1 MRSRMITIAVG
12 FAVALLQPQL
22 LPVTFS
28 IAIVTVIAPL
38 LILAPCIRSSHLSF
52 FLLSFLYVNLWGV
65 VQLDQRLPESLKR
78 TDWKLQGVI
87 TDIPRYQQGVVRFL
101 VDVDE
106 IQAVQGTSTEENLEV
121 NRLSLAWYN
130 PDLTL
135 SLGDRVE
142 LTARLK
148 PPHGLVNPA
157 GFDYERWLLARGID
171 ATGYVR
177 GQVDVLSEANSWV
190 SLARIWINESI
201 RTQFETQQ
209 TIAMFQA
216 LTTGTKSML
225 EAHDWNLLKH
235 SGVVH
240 LAVISG
246 LHIGF
251 MAFCG
256 WWFGRLAGVVFYGI
270 SFQHQF
276 PYFGALIL
284 AGFYLLISGVGIPAQ
299 RAFIM
304 LLVLL
309 FTGSRM
315 FYLDHWT
322 RWWIAFVVV
331 LFFNP
336 LSFFEIG
343 FWLSFLAVAL
353 LIWISQFS
361 RGWRMA
367 LNLQFMLM
375 IGMLPI
381 YLFYFSGVSVIAPF
395 FNLIAIPFFSVLVPF
410 LFLHLGL
417 TSIGIDMLIPLLNGM
432 SDLFWWSVELNQKI
446 EIGYWQLDA
455 PNVVVLFLV
464 VLVASCL
471 LLLRLSLPSSVVL
484 LLLLPAIVGSS
495 SKYKDDSDFRV
506 WVYDVGQGLAVR
518 VQVGEYQLLYDTG
531 PSYRSGGTAYER
543 AVLPDF
549 EKANIDSIDH
559 LILSHSDNDHAG
571 GAAAVFDSIKVDRV
585 TTSYRY
591 KNAEACTASRGWQV
605 NGVVFTFLA
614 GMEGANDNDRSCVLM
629 IESPNCRLLLPGDI
643 DAQKELELI
652 PKVAPSIDWLVA
664 SHHGSKTSSS
674 TAFINS
680 IKPSNVIF
688 SAGYANAFGHPHPD
702 VVQRFADKGVKTYET
717 AKDGAIMLIA
727 DAHEGCKTITMRE
740 DEKRFWRSF

>member
-1 MRSRMITIAVG
+1 MRSRMIAIAVG

-28 IAIVTVIAPL
+28 IAIVTVIALL
-38 LILAPCIRSSHLSF
+38 LILAPRIRSSHLSF
-52 FLLSFLYVNLWGV
+52 FLVSFLYVNLWGV

-87 TDIPRYQQGVVRFL
+87 TDIPRHRQGVVRFL

-106 IQAVQGTSTEENLEV
+106 VQGTSANETLKV
-121 NRLSLAWYN
+121 KRLSLAWYN

-135 SLGDRVE
+135 LLGDRVE
-142 LTARLK
+142 LTARIK

-157 GFDYERWLLARGID
+157 GFDYERWLLSRGID

-177 GQVDVLSEANSWV
+177 GQVKVLSDADSWV
-190 SLARIWINESI
+190 SCARLWINNTI
-201 RTQFETQQ
+201 QTQFETQQ
-209 TIAMFQA
+209 TIALFQA
-216 LTTGTKSML
+216 LTTGNKSML
-225 EAHDWNLLKH
+225 ESYDWDLLKH

-256 WWFGRLAGVVFYGI
+256 WWIGRIAGVVFYRIG
-270 SFQHQF
+270 FQHQF
-276 PYFGALIL
+276 PYLGAFTL
-284 AGFYLLISGVGIPAQ
+284 AAFYLLISGVGIPAQ

-309 FTGSRM
+309 ITGSRM

-331 LFFNP
+331 LFLNP
-336 LSFFEIG
+336 LSLFEIG
-343 FWLSFLAVAL
+343 FWLSFAAVAL

-367 LNLQFMLM
+367 LSLQFMLM

-381 YLFYFSGVSVIAPF
+381 YLFYFSGVSIIAPF
-395 FNLIAIPFFSVLVPF
+395 FNLIAIPFFSVLVPS

-417 TSIGIDMLIPLLNGM
+417 TSVGIDLLIPLLNGM
-432 SDLFWWSVELNQKI
+432 ADIFWWAVEWNQNI
-446 EIGYWQLDA
+446 EMGYWQLDA
-455 PNVVVLFLV
+455 PNIVVLFLV
-464 VLVASCL
+464 MLAAGCL
-471 LLLRLSLPSSVVL
+471 LLLRLSLPSSVIL
-484 LLLLPAIVGSS
+484 LLLMPVIVGSS
-495 SKYKDDSDFRV
+495 FTYKDRSDFRA
-506 WVYDVGQGLAVR
+506 WVYDVGQGLSVR

-531 PSYRSGGTAYER
+531 PSYRSGGTAFER
-543 AVLPDF
+543 AVLPDLQK
-549 EKANIDSIDH
+549 ENIDSIDN
-559 LILSHSDNDHAG
+559 LVLSHSDNDHAG
-571 GAAAVFDSIKVDRV
+571 GTAAVLNSVRVGSI
-585 TTSYRY
+585 TTSYLY
-591 KNAEACTASRGWQV
+591 KNAENCTASRAWQV
-605 NGVVFTFLA
+605 NGVKFTFLA
-614 GMEGANDNDRSCVLM
+614 GAEGANNNDRSCVLM
-629 IESPNCRLLLPGDI
+629 IESPHCRLLLPGDI
-643 DAQKELELI
+643 GAQKERELI
-652 PKVAPSIDWLVA
+652 PKIVPNIDWLVA

-680 IKPSNVIF
+680 INPSNVIF

-702 VVQRFADKGVKTYET
+702 VVQRFLDNGVKTYET
-717 AKDGAIMLIA
+717 AEDGAIMLIA

>member
-1 MRSRMITIAVG
+1 MRSRMIAIAVG

-28 IAIVTVIAPL
+28 TAIVTVIAPL
-38 LILAPCIRSSHLSF
+38 LILAPRIRSSHLIF
-52 FLLSFLYVNLWGV
+52 FLVSFLYVNLWGV
-65 VQLDQRLPESLKR
+65 VELDQRLPESLKR
-78 TDWKLQGVI
+78 TDWKLRGVI
-87 TDIPRYQQGVVRFL
+87 TEIPRHQQDVVRFS
-101 VDVDE
+101 VDVEDIE
-106 IQAVQGTSTEENLEV
+106 GLQGLGSDDYLKVQRV
-121 NRLSLAWYN
+121 SLAWYQ

-135 SLGDRVE
+135 SLGDQVE

-157 GFDYERWLLARGID
+157 GFDYERWLLARGVD

-177 GQVDVLSEANSWV
+177 GQLVVVSDADSWV
-190 SLARIWINESI
+190 SRARIWINDSI
-201 RTQFETQQ
+201 QTQFETQQ
-209 TIAMFQA
+209 SIALFQA
-216 LTTGTKSML
+216 LTTGTKSIL
-225 EAHDWNLLKH
+225 KSHDWDLLKH

-256 WWFGRLAGVVFYGI
+256 WWIGRLAGVVFY
-270 SFQHQF
+270 SVSYQHQF
-276 PYFGALIL
+276 PYMGALAL
-284 AGFYLLISGVGIPAQ
+284 AAFYLLISGMGIPAQ

-309 FTGSRM
+309 ITGSRM

-336 LSFFEIG
+336 ISFFEVG
-343 FWLSFLAVAL
+343 FWLSFSAVAL
-353 LIWISQFS
+353 LIWISQFY

-395 FNLIAIPFFSVLVPF
+395 FNLIAIPFFSVLVPL

-417 TSIGIDMLIPLLNGM
+417 SAVGMELLMPVLNCM
-432 SDLFWWSVELNQKI
+432 SDVFWWTVQWNQKI
-446 EIGYWQLDA
+446 ETGYWQLDT
-455 PNVVVLFLV
+455 PNVFVLILA
-464 VLVASCL
+464 VLVAVCL
-471 LLLRLSLPSSVVL
+471 LLLRLTLPLSVILIL
-484 LLLLPAIVGSS
+484 LVPAVVGSS
-495 SKYKDDSDFRV
+495 YTDKGRSEFRA
-506 WVYDVGQGLAVR
+506 WVYDVGQGLSVR
-518 VQVGEYQLLYDTG
+518 VQIGEYHLLYDTG
-531 PSYRSGGTAYER
+531 PSYRSGGTAFER

-549 EKANIDSIDH
+549 QKANIDSIDH
-559 LILSHSDNDHAG
+559 LVLSHSDNDHAG
-571 GAAAVFDSIKVDRV
+571 GATAVFESTKVGRV
-585 TTSYRY
+585 ITSYPY
-591 KNAEACTASRGWQV
+591 MNAEVCAADHTWQV
-605 NGVVFTFLA
+605 DGVKFTFLA
-614 GMEGANDNDRSCVLM
+614 GMEGSNDNDRSCVLM
-629 IESPNCRLLLPGDI
+629 IESQNCRLLLPGDI
-643 DAQKELELI
+643 GAQKEHEII
-652 PKVAPSIDWLVA
+652 PKVTPGVDWLVA

-674 TAFINS
+674 SLFINS
-680 IKPSNVIF
+680 INPSNVIF

-702 VVQRFADKGVKTYET
+702 VVKRFLDSGVKTYET